1 MRLLLATPDSE
12 MLALMRSLLDAAMCL
27 VPLDVCAEAV
37 ADQEALLQRAALHC
51 DDVILLDWQLAGG
64 GSPDLVRAI
73 FKANPRARVVA
84 LLPDQL
90 RQYRQRIWDAGA
102 CSSIPT
108 ERLDQEWLSSAL
120 CIMSRAMARE
130 AQAADAV
137 RDV

>member
-1 MRLLLATPDSE
+1 MRLLLATPDRE
-12 MLALMRSLLDAAMCL
+12 MLSLMRSLLDAALGL
-27 VPLDVCAEAV
+27 VPLDVSAEAV
-37 ADQEALLQRAALHC
+37 ADEGALLGRAARSA

-73 FKANPRARVVA
+73 FAANPRARVVA

-120 CIMSRAMARE
+120 CIMSRAMSRE
-130 AQAADAV
+130 AQAAGAACGA
-137 RDV
+137 

>member
-1 MRLLLATPDSE
+1 MRLLMATPDSE
-12 MLALMRSLLDAAMCL
+12 MLDLMRSLLAAALEL
-27 VPLDVCAEAV
+27 VPLEVSAGAV
-37 ADQEALLQRAALHC
+37 ADQEALLRRAALHS

-64 GSPDLVRAI
+64 GSPEPVRSI
-73 FKANPRARVVA
+73 FAVNPRARVVA

-130 AQAADAV
+130 AQAAGTACDA
-137 RDV
+137 

>member
-1 MRLLLATPDSE
+1 MRLLMATPDSE
-12 MLALMRSLLDAAMCL
+12 MLDLMRSLLAAALEL
-27 VPLDVCAEAV
+27 VPLEVSAGAV
-37 ADQEALLQRAALHC
+37 ADQEALLRRAALHS

-64 GSPDLVRAI
+64 GSPELVRAI
-73 FKANPRARVVA
+73 FAVNPRARVVA

-130 AQAADAV
+130 AQAAGTACDA
-137 RDV
+137 

>member
-1 MRLLLATPDSE
+1 MRLLLATPNSE
-12 MLALMRSLLDAAMCL
+12 TLGLMRSLLDAALCL
-27 VPLDVCAEAV
+27 VPLDVEADSV
-37 ADQEALLQRAALHC
+37 ADQAALLQRAALHR
-51 DDVILLDWQLAGG
+51 DDVILLDWQLAGA

-73 FKANPRARVVA
+73 FEVHPRARVVA

-130 AQAADAV
+130 AQAAPAPCDA
-137 RDV
+137 

>member
-1 MRLLLATPDSE
+1 MRLLLATPNSA
-12 MLALMRSLLDAAMCL
+12 MLELMHSLLDAAMSL
-27 VPLDVCAEAV
+27 VPLDVSAEAV
-37 ADQEALLQRAALHC
+37 TDQEALLQRAALHS
-51 DDVILLDWQLAGG
+51 DDVILLDWQLAGA

-73 FKANPRARVVA
+73 FKANPRARVMA

-108 ERLDQEWLSSAL
+108 ERLDPEWLSSAL

-130 AQAADAV
+130 AQAATTACAM
-137 RDV
+137 